1 MEEEKIKEKSAFFF
15 LFSLLFSLSSLVSS
29 LSLSLLSSLLSLSLS
44 LVQKDAFTVA
54 AGMTTERPLS
64 LPLSLSF

>member
-29 LSLSLLSSLLSLSLS
+29 LSLSLLSYLLSLSL
-44 LVQKDAFTVA
+44 LQKDAFTVA

>member
-15 LFSLLFSLSSLVSS
+15 LFSLFFSLSSLVSS
-29 LSLSLLSSLLSLSLS
+29 LSLSLLSSLLSLSL
-44 LVQKDAFTVA
+44 LQKDAFKVA